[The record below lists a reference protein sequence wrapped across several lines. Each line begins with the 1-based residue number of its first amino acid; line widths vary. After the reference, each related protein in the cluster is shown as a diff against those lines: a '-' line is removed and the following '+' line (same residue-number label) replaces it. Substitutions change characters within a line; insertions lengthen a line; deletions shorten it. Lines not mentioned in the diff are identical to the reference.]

1 MGRELLRAGGR
12 CGPRGGRAGPGA
24 VRALRGS
31 GRRRRWGHGAGR
43 GGHVTGTG
51 REAPA
56 GRGRPR
62 HVTRTQAAEARP
74 PRSRGRSSPPATGPP
89 PRSRDGPSPAAMTV
103 RRRGEPPGARP
114 CRRPPAPSRR
124 ARFSPLAAVTRP
136 RRSRVSLV
144 PRRGLGGPAA
154 PLPGRRR
161 RAAGEGPPLGIGP
174 RREGAPRVSV
184 TWPGQAGAGDAAS
197 CRAPGVTQRAAA
209 PSRSPRPLRGSRAAG
224 RWLLACGG
232 AWGAGRGAWRSR
244 GP

>member
-1 MGRELLRAGGR
+1 MERAGAGTWPER
-12 CGPRGGRAGPGA
+12 AARHRQGGGGR
-24 VRALRGS
+24 VTWR
-31 GRRRRWGHGAGR
+31 GRR
-43 GGHVTGTG
+43 
-51 REAPA
+51 P
-56 GRGRPR
+56 PR
-62 HVTRTQAAEARP
+62 HVLRDHVAALP
-74 PRSRGRSSPPATGPP
+74 PPATGPP

-232 AWGAGRGAWRSR
+232 AWGAGGGAWRSR